1 MLIQETHMTV
11 PAGKTGALPIKIDL
25 ASLLIAEQRQ
35 DEIAMVTPI
44 KAPELLAL
52 FNRAWRTA
60 DEYVTKLTREKIAGE
75 REQEQRKSRLLL
87 DEIPAILEAKKVKD
101 SKDTRDAAIALDD
114 QMVTITERVDELT
127 AAVAYFKGKLRSF
140 ENAFTSV
147 KKIMG
152 EDMYS
157 MQGRIGNKNLS
168 GATRPEPPRADPPR
182 PSSTAVE
189 IASSI
194 NSDPSSHVTARV
206 VPTSETPTAP
216 TPARAGWGVPRY
228 DKQ

>member
-11 PAGKTGALPIKIDL
+11 PAGKTGAAPIEIDL
-25 ASLLIAEQRQ
+25 AQLLIAEQRQ

-52 FNRAWRTA
+52 FNRSWRTA
-60 DEYVTKLTREKIAGE
+60 DQHVTKLTSERVVGE
-75 REQEQRKSRLLL
+75 RELEQRRSRLLL
-87 DEIPAILEAKKVKD
+87 DEIPAILESKGVKD
-101 SKDTRDAAIALDD
+101 SKDTRDAAIALDEK
-114 QMVTITERVDELT
+114 MVAINERVDALI
-127 AAVAYFKGKLRSF
+127 AAVAYFKGKLKSF

-152 EDMYS
+152 EDAYN

-168 GATRPEPPRADPPR
+168 GGARPEPPRADPPR
-182 PSSTAVE
+182 ADPPAPSA
-189 IASSI
+189 ASREL
-194 NSDPSSHVTARV
+194 PPA
-206 VPTSETPTAP
+206 TPTP
-216 TPARAGWGVPRY
+216 RPGVQHGWGKPRY